1 MKKEICNSNITLYLM
16 IALYTNVFTGCA
28 HRDASADS
36 GQKVGLKQRFLE
48 RRRQE
53 DTAALGANFEER
65 QITHQEKNRKYLLYT
80 PSSLNSNNPAA
91 LVIGF
96 HGGSTTNARFAR
108 TTLFHR
114 LADEQGF
121 LVAYPNGINANW
133 NDGRG
138 TANPD
143 IDDVG
148 FVTKL
153 IAEIKN
159 LRKVD
164 SRRIYA
170 TGISNGAFMVQRLAC
185 EKSEIIAGFSA
196 IAGSMGVALRKSC
209 NPSKPVSMMIIN
221 SPEDR
226 FVPYKGGEMKR
237 GAGGDILPVPELVEF
252 WKQQNVCGSVEEKR
266 QPKSISTDKTKI
278 VERRYRDCKNKS
290 DLVHIIVEGG
300 GHTWPSG
307 KDQPPLLVGPT
318 TQELNA
324 TTESWSFFKD
334 RLLAQ

>member
-1 MKKEICNSNITLYLM
+1 MEIFRSKLSLFLVISINAIFF
-16 IALYTNVFTGCA
+16 AGCV
-28 HRDASADS
+28 HRDATSNS
-36 GQKVGLKQRFLE
+36 GQKGGLMQKYLE

-65 QITHQEKNRKYLLYT
+65 ELTHQEKNRKYLLYT
-80 PSSLNSNNPAA
+80 PSSINLNNPAA

-121 LVAYPNGINANW
+121 LIAYPNSINANW

-148 FVTKL
+148 FVAAL
-153 IAEIKN
+153 IEEIKS
-159 LRKVD
+159 LRNVD
-164 SRRIYA
+164 PRRIYA

-185 EKSEIIAGFSA
+185 EKADVIAAFSA

-209 NPSKPVSMMIIN
+209 YPSKPVSMMIIN
-221 SPEDR
+221 SPEDK
-226 FVPYKGGEMKR
+226 FVPYKGGDMKR

-252 WKQQNVCGSVEEKR
+252 WKQRNACASVEEKR
-266 QPKSISTDKTKI
+266 RPKSISTDKTKI
-278 VERRYRDCKNKS
+278 VERRYKDCKNKS
-290 DLVHIIVEGG
+290 ELVQFIIEGG

-307 KDQPPLLVGPT
+307 KDQPPILVGPT
-318 TQELNA
+318 SQELNA
-324 TTESWSFFKD
+324 TTESWTFFKD